1 MDTRTGSRP
10 CAQCATDL
18 RGGPAYLVDG
28 VRHGRRRRGTTRF
41 TRLLICDAC
50 YERGRADPH
59 TGRTRA
65 ASARR
70 TKTAEWWGLAGRGPA
85 LPPQLCLAGCGL
97 TVVRGAEALMRG
109 VTCSAACRTS
119 LTRRRNGGRGSGRP
133 CGACGT
139 PVTTGRADSA
149 YCDAACRQKAYRRRA
164 ADRTPNPTP
173 NPNPALAPAPNPGPG
188 PVPAPAPA
196 LNPGPGPVPAPAP
209 ALNPGPGP
217 VPTPEL
223 LTAPIPFVNG
233 TTLGISQTLYKTLYR
248 VHTAHLRGHDPAEH
262 IAKLT
267 SLNPDR
273 IKIPDTDDGC
283 RLRASLRALR
293 PREPAAV
300 TATFHRKRT
309 PPA

>member
-10 CAQCATDL
+10 CALCATGL
-18 RGGPAYLVDG
+18 RGGTAYLVDG
-28 VRHGRRRRGTTRF
+28 VRHGRRRGTTRF
-41 TRLLICDAC
+41 TRLLICETC
-50 YERGRADPH
+50 YERGRPDPD
-59 TGRTRA
+59 TGLTRA
-65 ASARR
+65 VSARR

-97 TVVRGAEALMRG
+97 TVVRGAEVLMRG

-139 PVTTGRADSA
+139 PVTAGRADSA

-173 NPNPALAPAPNPGPG
+173 A
-188 PVPAPAPA
+188 PVPDDPVST
-196 LNPGPGPVPAPAP
+196 PVPDD
-209 ALNPGPGP
+209 L
-217 VPTPEL
+217 VPTPAPSPAPEL
-223 LTAPIPFVNG
+223 LAALIPFVDG

-248 VHTAHLRGHDPAEH
+248 VHTAHLRGHDPAEY
-262 IAKLT
+262 IARLT

-273 IKIPDTDDGC
+273 IKIPDTDDGR

-293 PREPAAV
+293 PARNP
-300 TATFHRKRT
+300 HLQ
-309 PPA
+309 P